1 MSKVR
6 VMALLLAFEL
16 VSAQTRA
23 ADDPLNGDIGDIKL
37 GMQASQLS
45 MDKYMDLACGTN
57 GGPPSVPLSSWTDF
71 PKCKAEADSGLHE
84 VYFRFDDELEYI
96 ARAHRNADAID
107 RYGGTKLADQPVVVS
122 VLFDD
127 TGKVIGVR
135 IITDDRADIAD
146 RKTANLFGLR
156 IMNRYDPKGWTC
168 IDKPPA
174 GGRTSIGGTYVDRR
188 CTETFNGD
196 RQLTLQFS
204 QYRRQ
209 GQSGVG
215 INGEYLP
222 GAFENQVRV
231 DILALPHH

>member
-1 MSKVR
+1 
-6 VMALLLAFEL
+6 
-16 VSAQTRA
+16 
-23 ADDPLNGDIGDIKL
+23 
-37 GMQASQLS
+37 
-45 MDKYMDLACGTN
+45 
-57 GGPPSVPLSSWTDF
+57 
-71 PKCKAEADSGLHE
+71 
-84 VYFRFDDELEYI
+84 
-96 ARAHRNADAID
+96 
-107 RYGGTKLADQPVVVS
+107 

-127 TGKVIGVR
+127 AGTVSGIR
-135 IITDDRADIAD
+135 IVTDDRADIAD

-196 RQLTLQFS
+196 RQLTLQIS